1 MPGSTLPSGLVGLRF
16 PTAMTG
22 GSADSDLDQ
31 ILSLQLTVAWAGEA
45 LCQPP
50 RLGWWRTDLVDEAG
64 GGDLFARLTPRL
76 QRWSALEAALETA
89 RRVDEQR
96 RREVAEPGKVRTLFH
111 LGFHLDERL
120 GTRLSVLKASEAP
133 PEQAFPIPLD
143 LKAAFSRDSL
153 AVVLGGLL
161 PGVKYAT
168 VLGGREV
175 KGAVLTEPGTLAR
188 QLAAALVPFA
198 ERYPMPFARTSS

>member
-1 MPGSTLPSGLVGLRF
+1 
-16 PTAMTG
+16 MTG
-22 GSADSDLDQ
+22 GAADHDLDQ
-31 ILSLQLTVAWAGEA
+31 ILTLQLTVAWAGEA
-45 LCQPP
+45 LCQPF

-96 RREVAEPGKVRTLFH
+96 RREVADPGKVHTLFH

-120 GTRLSVLKASEAP
+120 GTRLSGLKASEAP
-133 PEQAFPIPLD
+133 PGQALPFPLD
-143 LKAAFSRDSL
+143 LKAAFSPDSL
-153 AVVLGGLL
+153 AAVLRGLF
-161 PGVKYAT
+161 PGVKYAA

-175 KGAVLTEPGTLAR
+175 KGAVLSEPVTLAR

-198 ERYPMPFARTSS
+198 ERYPMPFARASS

>member
-1 MPGSTLPSGLVGLRF
+1 MPNGRIELRF
-16 PTAMTG
+16 TPLMTG
-22 GSADSDLDQ
+22 AAPDSDLDE
-31 ILSLQLTVAWAGEA
+31 ILALQLTVAWAGEGLA
-45 LCQPP
+45 QPP
-50 RLGWWRTDLVDEAG
+50 RLGWWRTDLIDELG

-96 RREVAEPGKVRTLFH
+96 RREVADPGKVHTLFH

-120 GTRLSVLKASEAP
+120 GTRLSVLKSSEAP
-133 PEQAFPIPLD
+133 PEQALPFPLD
-143 LKAAFSRDSL
+143 RKAAFSRDSL
-153 AVVLGGLL
+153 ATVLGGLF

-175 KGAVLTEPGTLAR
+175 KGAALSEPVTLAR

-198 ERYPMPFARTSS
+198 EQYPMPFARASS